1 MPNESVY
8 RTFSCMGLCGT
19 EIAIPAKYAPT
30 FIRAN
35 GTMVAGAYLVC
46 DNCDTWIRDQV
57 EAAHQ
62 FTRSDEN
69 SIDF

>member
-1 MPNESVY
+1 
-8 RTFSCMGLCGT
+8 MGFCGT
-19 EIAIPAKYAPT
+19 EIAIPAKYCGA
-30 FIRAN
+30 FIHPN
-35 GTMVAGAYLVC
+35 GTMVEGAYLVC

-62 FTRSDEN
+62 EAPTDQS